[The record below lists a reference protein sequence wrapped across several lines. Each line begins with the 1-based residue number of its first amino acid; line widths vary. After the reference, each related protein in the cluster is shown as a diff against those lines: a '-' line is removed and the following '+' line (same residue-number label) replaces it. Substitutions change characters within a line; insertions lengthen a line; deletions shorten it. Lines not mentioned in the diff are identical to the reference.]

1 MRAEPLADGKVKYVE
16 EFKHPITGKRK
27 RVSVTYAKDTKKNQQ
42 LAYKELILK
51 IEEKKKEL
59 LEGTGDSFQPI
70 TLKELSDKFLKDK
83 EYLKGSTQFVY
94 KDNMKALL
102 STLNPN
108 LDVSHLAI
116 SELNSLILKC
126 RSKTQVKYLKTL
138 LDWGQDNYFINTI
151 SEKPFKNEFKKI
163 SKKESKNNV
172 EKKLYYELDEIDSIL
187 SKLKEKD
194 TYLRELS
201 CCLII
206 FLLNTGVRIGEAL
219 AITYEDISD
228 DMILTI
234 NKTVFNYDIQQPKTP
249 SSHREIAINKE
260 TLDCIQELNAV
271 KEKYFIPKSKIIFC
285 NKNGTILSYKNI
297 SQALRKCLGDNF
309 CGFHIFRHTHASILA
324 EKQIPLDTI
333 QRRLGH
339 EKDDI
344 TKKIYIHVTDKT
356 REREHDIF
364 RNMSM
369 R

>member
-94 KDNMKALL
+94 KNNINILL
-102 STLNPN
+102 KIFDPS
-108 LDVSHLAI
+108 LDVSHI
-116 SELNSLILKC
+116 TMQELNFLVSKC

-138 LDWGQDNYFINTI
+138 LDWGQNNYFINPI

-163 SKKESKNNV
+163 NRKENKVNV
-172 EKKLYYELDEIDSIL
+172 EKKLYYELDEIDAIL
-187 SKLKEKD
+187 AKIKEKD

-234 NKTVFNYDIQQPKTP
+234 NKTLFNFDIQQPKTP
-249 SSHREIAINKE
+249 SSYRNIAINRE
-260 TLDCIQELNAV
+260 TLDCIQELNTIKNRYLV
-271 KEKYFIPKSKIIFC
+271 PKTNIIFC
-285 NKNGTILSYKNI
+285 NKKGTILSYGNVV
-297 SQALRKCLGDNF
+297 QTLRRCLGDDF

-356 REREHDIF
+356 REREHNIF
-364 RNMSM
+364 RNMSI

>member
-1 MRAEPLADGKVKYVE
+1 MRAEFLEDGKVKYVE

-51 IEEKKKEL
+51 VEKKKKEL

-70 TLKELSDKFLKDK
+70 TLKELSDKFLEDK
-83 EYLKGSTQFVY
+83 EYLKGSTQFTY
-94 KDNMKALL
+94 KDSIKTLL
-102 STLNPN
+102 NTLNPN
-108 LDVSHLAI
+108 SDISHLAI
-116 SELNSLILKC
+116 YELNSLILQC
-126 RSKTQVKYLKTL
+126 RSKTQVKYLKAL
-138 LDWGQDNYFINTI
+138 LDWGQNNYFINPI

-163 SKKESKNNV
+163 SRKENMDSV
-172 EKKLYYELDEIDSIL
+172 EKKLYYELDEIDDIL

-219 AITYEDISD
+219 AITYEDISE

-234 NKTVFNYDIQQPKTP
+234 SKTVYNYDIQRPKTP
-249 SSHREIAINKE
+249 SSYREIAINEE
-260 TLDCIQELNAV
+260 TLGCIQELNTI
-271 KEKYFIPKSKIIFC
+271 KDRYFVPKTDIIFC
-285 NKNGTILSYKNI
+285 NRKGTILSYRNI
-297 SQALRKCLGDNF
+297 AQALRRYLGDDF

-324 EKQIPLDTI
+324 ERQIPLDTI

-364 RNMSM
+364 RNMSI

>member
-1 MRAEPLADGKVKYVE
+1 MRAEFLEDGKVKYVE

-51 IEEKKKEL
+51 VEEKKKEL
-59 LEGTGDSFQPI
+59 LAGSSDSFEPI
-70 TLKELSDKFLKDK
+70 TIKELSEKFLKDK
-83 EYLKGSTQFVY
+83 EYLKGSTQSTY
-94 KDNMKALL
+94 KGNMKTLL
-102 STLNPN
+102 NVLDSN
-108 LDVSHLAI
+108 LDISHLTI

-126 RSKTQVKYLKTL
+126 RSKTQVKCLKAL
-138 LDWGQDNYFINTI
+138 LDWGQNNYLINPI

-163 SKKESKNNV
+163 NKKESMDNV
-172 EKKLYYELDEIDSIL
+172 EKKLYYELDEVNEIL
-187 SKLKEKD
+187 SKLRKKN

-201 CCLII
+201 CCLIV

-219 AITYEDISD
+219 AITYDNISD

-234 NKTVFNYDIQQPKTP
+234 NKTVFNYDIQLPKTP
-249 SSHREIAINKE
+249 SSYRDIAINKE
-260 TLDCIQELNAV
+260 TLDCIQELNTI
-271 KEKYFIPKSKIIFC
+271 KERYFVPKTKIIFS
-285 NKNGTILSYKNI
+285 NKNGEILSYRNI
-297 SQALRKCLGDNF
+297 SQALRKYLGDDF

-364 RNMSM
+364 RKMSI